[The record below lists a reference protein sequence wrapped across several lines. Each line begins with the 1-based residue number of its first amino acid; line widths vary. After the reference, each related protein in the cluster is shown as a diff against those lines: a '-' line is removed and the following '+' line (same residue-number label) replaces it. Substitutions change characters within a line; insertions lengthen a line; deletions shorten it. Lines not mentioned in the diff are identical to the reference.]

1 MENEIEKEMTRD
13 DFMSFFRN
21 TEKLNLLTPDD
32 RIEVFSTILLG
43 SSDFKKKLV
52 DDIFSDY
59 CVTNLEVIEV
69 DESSS
74 FVQSILNP
82 SVPITP
88 KQV

>member
-1 MENEIEKEMTRD
+1 MKNIIEKEITRD
-13 DFMSFFRN
+13 DFMNFFRS

-43 SSDFKKKLV
+43 SSDFKKKLF

-69 DESSS
+69 NER
-74 FVQSILNP
+74 QA
-82 SVPITP
+82 PIVSEITR
-88 KQV
+88 

>member
-1 MENEIEKEMTRD
+1 MENKTEKEITRD

-43 SSDFKKKLV
+43 SSDFKKKLF

-69 DESSS
+69 NERQTPIVSE
-74 FVQSILNP
+74 ILR
-82 SVPITP
+82 
-88 KQV
+88 

>member
-1 MENEIEKEMTRD
+1 MENQIVKEMTRD
-13 DFMSFFRN
+13 DFMSFFRD
-21 TEKLNLLTPDD
+21 TERLNLLTPDD

-43 SSDFKKKLV
+43 SSDFKKKLF

-69 DESSS
+69 DESFS
-74 FVQSILNP
+74 FDPSIKKP
-82 SVPITP
+82 PTSITP